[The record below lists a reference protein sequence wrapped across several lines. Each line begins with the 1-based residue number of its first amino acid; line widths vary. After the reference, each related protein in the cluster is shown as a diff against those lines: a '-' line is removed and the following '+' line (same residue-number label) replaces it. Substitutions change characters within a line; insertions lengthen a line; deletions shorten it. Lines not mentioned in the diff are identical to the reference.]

1 VSKRYSDEFKES
13 VIKKMMPPNPK
24 SISQLRSETGVSD
37 VTLYKWRKSYR
48 NKGVVVPGD
57 KSKPEKWSAG
67 DKLAVVIET
76 ASFNEFQLSEY
87 CRSKGLYKEQIIQWK
102 LEALSGYEKSTQV
115 KKSQSQH
122 RRDDKEKIKKLEREL
137 NRKEKA
143 LAETAALLVLSK
155 KWEAIW
161 GENEED

>member
-1 VSKRYSDEFKES
+1 MSKRYSDEFKES
-13 VIKKMMPPNPK
+13 AIKRMMPPNPV
-24 SISQLRSETGVSD
+24 SIPKLSGETGVSD

-48 NKGVVVPGD
+48 NKGVAVPRD
-57 KSKPEKWSAG
+57 NSNPENWSAG

-76 ASFNEFQLSEY
+76 ASFNEAELGEY
-87 CRSKGLYKEQIIQWK
+87 CRSRGLYKEQISRWK
-102 LEALSGYEKSTQV
+102 IEALSGYENSRQV
-115 KKSQSQH
+115 KKTQSH
-122 RRDDKEKIKKLEREL
+122 DRREDKQKIKKLEREL

-155 KWEAIW
+155 KWEAVW